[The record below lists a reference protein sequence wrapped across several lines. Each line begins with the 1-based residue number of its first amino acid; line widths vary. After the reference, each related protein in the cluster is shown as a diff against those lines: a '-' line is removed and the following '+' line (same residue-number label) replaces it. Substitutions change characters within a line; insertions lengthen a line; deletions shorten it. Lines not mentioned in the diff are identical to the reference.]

1 MGRKLLSPLSIH
13 HCIWRIVQLSPLQVA
28 LEKYVYVLL
37 QKHGSSS
44 KRSCDG
50 LIPESK
56 THLQSFL
63 PLSSEFPRA
72 SLSPPSRMLSWEDLE
87 REGLCKALICFKAF
101 LTLHLWLVFN
111 LAPVNLVWLYQLEGA
126 GPPLEIYVKVS
137 GQDAV
142 LHHSDHL
149 LVFVL
154 AKVAQNLVVIE
165 DHHALVEVVL
175 LQYRC
180 GVQLGQRV
188 LCLRL

>member
-1 MGRKLLSPLSIH
+1 MFWINYFVSKYHSSLETLKVFLCNFTFQHWFKTGPYRPIVNNVVGLFCLHMFQVLKVLLVHQVLVQGLADEIHITHLKNIFDDFPVLFFFLNLCHLMGRKLLSPLSIH

-72 SLSPPSRMLSWEDLE
+72 SLSPPSRMPSWEDLE
-87 REGLCKALICFKAF
+87 E
-101 LTLHLWLVFN
+101 W
-111 LAPVNLVWLYQLEGA
+111 
-126 GPPLEIYVKVS
+126 
-137 GQDAV
+137 GQV
-142 LHHSDHL
+142 
-149 LVFVL
+149 
-154 AKVAQNLVVIE
+154 
-165 DHHALVEVVL
+165 
-175 LQYRC
+175 
-180 GVQLGQRV
+180 
-188 LCLRL
+188 